1 MAKTLH
7 VIDPFFIAELGD
19 TFELDENGNTYSLQK
34 NEEFYKVADDKNSE
48 VQSSFSSVF
57 SISTEY
63 AARLIK
69 DGYLQE
75 VNTIKNDKEFVN
87 IFDEIDSLI
96 NKYTYELDT
105 LYNAENDETP
115 KCVKVEKETVL
126 NNLITMLNHLKA
138 LKK

>member
-19 TFELDENGNTYSLQK
+19 TFELDDNGNTYSLQK
-34 NEEFYKVADDKNSE
+34 SEEFYKVADDKNSE
-48 VQSSFSSVF
+48 VQSSFSSTF

-75 VNTIKNDKEFVN
+75 EGEKVKEDKKFIN
-87 IFDEIDSLI
+87 IFDEIDNLI
-96 NKYTYELDT
+96 NGYTYQLKNVYTED
-105 LYNAENDETP
+105 AP
-115 KCVKVEKETVL
+115 RCVQVEKETVL
-126 NNLITMLNHLKA
+126 SNLITVLTHLKN

>member
-19 TFELDENGNTYSLQK
+19 TFELDDNGNTYSLQK
-34 NEEFYKVADDKNSE
+34 NEEFYKTADDTTSE
-48 VQSSFSSVF
+48 VQSSFSSTF
-57 SISTEY
+57 TISTDY
-63 AARLIK
+63 AKHLIK
-69 DGYLQE
+69 NGYLQE
-75 VNTIKNDKEFVN
+75 AKTPKDDKEFVN

-105 LYNAENDETP
+105 LYGPKDDGTP

>member
-19 TFELDENGNTYSLQK
+19 TFELDDNGNTYSLQK
-34 NEEFYKVADDKNSE
+34 SEEFYKVADDKNSE
-48 VQSSFSSVF
+48 VQSSFSSTF

-75 VNTIKNDKEFVN
+75 EHTEKPTKDFVN
-87 IFDEIDSLI
+87 IFDEIDNLMA
-96 NKYTYELDT
+96 KYNQELST
-105 LYNAENDETP
+105 LYNDENNDTP

-126 NNLITMLNHLKA
+126 NNLITMLNHLKN